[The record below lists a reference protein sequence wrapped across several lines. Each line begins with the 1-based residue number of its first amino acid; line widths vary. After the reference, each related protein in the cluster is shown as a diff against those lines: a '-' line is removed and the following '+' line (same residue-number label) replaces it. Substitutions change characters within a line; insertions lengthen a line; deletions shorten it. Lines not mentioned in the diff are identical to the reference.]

1 MSKFFRAYAHYSQ
14 SERVVSSRSSLWL
27 WGMIGII
34 GSGAGSSSY
43 FLRSLLLLRLLDGS
57 RSLTLK

>member
-34 GSGAGSSSY
+34 GSGAGSSY